1 VVERRDDGGGDATT
15 LRRRMKV
22 ASRNAAHAVGEQIE
36 QLVSSHHRRRLR
48 RVGWQHAFEGG
59 GPGFSEAATFPARA
73 GNRVEVLVDGAT
85 YLPAVAEA
93 IAAAHSHVH
102 LLGWCFSP
110 ELNLTR
116 EEDPVVLRNLLSD
129 VARRIDVRL
138 LVWEGAPFPVFRPTK
153 RDVQSYMKVFT
164 RGTNIQA
171 ETDSC
176 VRLKYSHH
184 EKIVVV
190 DDEIAF
196 VGGIDLTLDGGDP
209 FDTSK
214 HPSRGQVGWHDAA
227 IRIEGPAVADVA
239 NHFRLRWRGP
249 GEERLPEPPVPEPKG
264 DVELQVVRTMPE
276 GVFTTLPRGEFSVF
290 ESYTRALRSAER
302 FVYLENQFL
311 WSPEIVRI
319 LVDKLREPPSDDFRV
334 VAVLPARPNDG
345 ADVSRGA
352 VSALI
357 HADDGNERFLACT
370 LYARTGPLRD
380 LVYVHSK
387 IGIVDDCWLTIGS
400 ANLNERSM
408 FNDSEVNVVTH
419 DETLARDTRLSLW
432 EEHLETSDVDDA
444 PTRVVDELWRP
455 IATEQLELLQRG
467 HPLTHRLVMLPGV
480 SRRAR
485 RITGV
490 VQSRVYDG

>member
-1 VVERRDDGGGDATT
+1 VKLAPKRARIMTGKVTSTLGAGVENVV
-15 LRRRMKV
+15 
-22 ASRNAAHAVGEQIE
+22 SR
-36 QLVSSHHRRRLR
+36 HHRRRLR
-48 RVGWQHAFEGG
+48 RVGWEHAFDAKGFGYSREGQFE
-59 GPGFSEAATFPARA
+59 PRK
-73 GNRVEVLVDGAT
+73 GNKVEVLVDGAA
-85 YLPAVAEA
+85 YLPSVAEA
-93 IAAAHSHVH
+93 IANAQSHVH

-116 EEDPVVLRNLLSD
+116 EEEPVVLRNLLSD

-138 LVWEGAPFPVFRPTK
+138 LVWQGAPLPVFHPTK
-153 RDVQSYMKVFT
+153 RDVESYMKVFT

-176 VRLKYSHH
+176 VRFKYSHH

-190 DDEIAF
+190 DDEVAF

-209 FDTSK
+209 FDTPK
-214 HPSRGQVGWHDAA
+214 HPSRGQIGWHDAA

-249 GEERLPEPPVPEPKG
+249 GEERLPEPTPPPPKG
-264 DVELQVVRTMPE
+264 DVELQVVRTIPEDVYAGMPE
-276 GVFTTLPRGEFSVF
+276 GEFSVF

-302 FVYLENQFL
+302 LVYLENQFL
-311 WSPEIVRI
+311 WSPEIVAI
-319 LVDKLREPPSDDFRV
+319 LVEKLRDPPTDDFRI

-352 VSALI
+352 ISALI

-387 IGIVDDCWLTIGS
+387 IGVVDDRWLTIGS

-408 FNDSEVNVVTH
+408 FNDSEVNVVTL
-419 DETLARDTRLSLW
+419 DEALSRRTRLTLW
-432 EEHLETSDVDDA
+432 EEHLETSEVDGD

-455 IATEQLELLQRG
+455 IATEQLAHLEAGR
-467 HPLTHRLVMLPGV
+467 PLTHRLVMLPGV

-485 RITGV
+485 RISGV
-490 VQSRVYDG
+490 VKSRVYDG